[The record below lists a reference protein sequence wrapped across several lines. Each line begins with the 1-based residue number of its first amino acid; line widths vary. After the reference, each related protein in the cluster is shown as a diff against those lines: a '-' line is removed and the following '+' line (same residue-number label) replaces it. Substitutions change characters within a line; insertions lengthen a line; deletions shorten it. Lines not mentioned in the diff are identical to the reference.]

1 MILHPVRNA
10 LASAV
15 RGYLPKRISAQILA
29 ALFLLMC
36 DAVGA
41 APPSSP
47 VTGGVIVDDGSAE
60 YTGKWICKNSPAV
73 LAGKTYHH
81 DNRMESGIKTAQFT
95 PNLPE
100 SGKYEVRLLYV
111 EHENR
116 ATNVAVSI
124 ISDEGE
130 AKRTVNQRER
140 VLVRGVPRA
149 LGVFH
154 FTVGKK
160 GSVLVSSRDA
170 DGFVVVDAVQFVP
183 LAIAEAER
191 VAVQDV
197 LIAPR
202 RVRHTSA
209 SPAHLRLEWDDVAKD
224 ESGYRIWRREVG
236 GAWYLAG
243 ETGPNATHFDDG
255 GMQEQTAYEHKVAA
269 WNSNDD
275 GEASPAVVGTTL
287 RMEPHLKP
295 QVLFTEKGT
304 TFVKDPGAVPLKS
317 GEILLA
323 FCEATRK
330 THHGESIFLVESRDG
345 RSSWPSPRLLL
356 RGDTMIVY
364 GKPALISLQEG
375 RLGMTFSRW
384 SCDEKGKIVGRSR
397 QFITSDDEGTTW
409 SQPVDVGPYSANNQS
424 LIVGQNGRLLESLS
438 DTTGV
443 NKVFASDD
451 VGKSWR
457 LLGTV
462 PGKRLGE
469 SALAHVGD
477 GKLVHLSRHEWP
489 FYRLSFSIDNGVTW
503 DKNEPLLYLGGGDNP
518 PKLITLPD
526 GKTLVAIV
534 HSWYP
539 GKKVKD
545 RRQLASVI
553 SRDGGR
559 TWDNFR
565 LIGYAPAGDDGFL
578 QHCVIFTGD
587 SAYLFF
593 GGGSRLDTND
603 GKDLRVLR
611 LSSDFFTST
620 TAWPYDWRGQPVPK
634 PK

>member
-1 MILHPVRNA
+1 MFTHITL
-10 LASAV
+10 L
-15 RGYLPKRISAQILA
+15 LA
-29 ALFLLMC
+29 ASFLLLP
-36 DAVGA
+36 AAALA

-47 VTGGVIVDDGSAE
+47 LTSGVIVDDESAE
-60 YTGKWICKNSPAV
+60 YTGKWVRKPGADALV
-73 LAGKTYHH
+73 GKTYRH
-81 DNRMESGIKTAQFT
+81 DDRKEPGIKTARFT
-95 PNLPE
+95 PDL
-100 SGKYEVRLLYV
+100 SDAGKYEVRLLYV
-111 EHENR
+111 AHANR
-116 ATNVAVSI
+116 ATNVAVRI

-130 AKRTVNQRER
+130 ANRSVNERENL
-140 VLVRGVPRA
+140 LVVGVPRA
-149 LGVFH
+149 LGVFR
-154 FTVGKK
+154 FAAGKK
-160 GSVLVSSRDA
+160 GSVIVSTKDA
-170 DGFVVVDAVQFVP
+170 DGFVTVDAVQFVP

-191 VAVQDV
+191 AAVKDV
-197 LIAPR
+197 LAAPR
-202 RVRHTSA
+202 RIRHTAA
-209 SPAHLRLEWDDVAKD
+209 SPAHLRLEWDDAASD
-224 ESGYRIWRREVG
+224 ETGYRIWRRESG
-236 GAWYLAG
+236 GIWYLAG

-255 GMQEQTAYEHKVAA
+255 GMQELTAYEHKVAA
-269 WNSNDD
+269 FNAGGE
-275 GEASPAVVGTTL
+275 GEASAAIAGRTL
-287 RMEPHLKP
+287 RMEQHLKP

-330 THHGESIFLVESRDG
+330 THHGESILLASSRDG
-345 RSSWPSPRLLL
+345 RTGWSAPRPVL
-356 RGDTMIVY
+356 RGDHTTVF
-364 GKPALISLQEG
+364 GKPALIRLTDG

-384 SCDEKGKIVGRSR
+384 TCDEKGKIVGRAR
-397 QFITSDDEGTTW
+397 QFITSGDEGATW
-409 SQPVDVGPYSANNQS
+409 STPVEVGPFSANNQS

-451 VGKSWR
+451 AGKTWR
-457 LLGTV
+457 LLGAV

-477 GKLVHLSRHEWP
+477 GKLVHLNRHEWP
-489 FYRLSFSIDNGVTW
+489 FYRLSFSADNGATW

-518 PKLITLPD
+518 PKLMTLPD
-526 GKTLVAIV
+526 GKTLAAIV

-539 GKKVKD
+539 GTKAKD

-553 SRDGGR
+553 SRDSGR

-565 LIGYAPAGDDGFL
+565 LIGFAPDGSDGFL
-578 QHCVIFTGD
+578 QHCVTFSGD

-603 GKDLRVLR
+603 GKDLRMLR

-620 TAWPYDWRGQPVPK
+620 SNWPYDWRGQPLSGSK
-634 PK
+634 